1 MFNESSRKTFDSLL
15 AKALAEPRESIL
27 EIPLL
32 MASGMLSYAITCRD
46 ISDTEFMAMR
56 AEIDAV
62 RSARLNRPL
71 FQGEAA

>member
-1 MFNESSRKTFDSLL
+1 MFNQTCRKTFDLYLES
-15 AKALAEPRESIL
+15 ALTERRDTLID
-27 EIPLL
+27 IPLL
-32 MASGMLSYAITCRD
+32 LAQGMIVYALTSRE

>member
-1 MFNESSRKTFDSLL
+1 MFHESSRKTFDQYLESARDEHRETLL
-15 AKALAEPRESIL
+15 D
-27 EIPLL
+27 IPLL
-32 MASGMLSYAITCRD
+32 LAQGMIVYALTSRE

-56 AEIDAV
+56 SEIDAV